1 MKISITINTCDFTDS
16 ELTQLC
22 QLGVDCIDLGKG
34 SSFPG
39 VKEQGYPDLD
49 RVLALRK
56 RVRSFGLD
64 INRVTLP
71 DLSERFINDA
81 PGSEK
86 ELEHAV
92 LAVKVFGEAG
102 LPIVRQRF
110 AGDTAPVLTTG
121 YRAYQRGGAIAR
133 GESLGLTRGAPAV
146 PSLEEGEAWWSR
158 FRAAFGALVPAAED
172 AGVKLTVHPSDTP
185 NHHTAFGGLG
195 LRRVID
201 AFPSSHVGYVYCVG
215 TRAEEG
221 GSSLV
226 LNEIEYY
233 GRMQR
238 IFLVHLRNVRGSL
251 PTAGAFEEALLDDGD
266 LNMYKILLALR
277 KVGYSGC
284 INPDHIPQLEGDR
297 VDLDLN
303 WAHSSIGWT
312 PSGIGWA
319 YSIGYIKALFAA
331 LAQFEGRR
339 RLD

>member
-1 MKISITINTCDFTDS
+1 MKISITINTFDLSDM
-16 ELTQLC
+16 ELRQLC

-49 RVLALRK
+49 RLLALRR

-64 INRVTLP
+64 LNRVTLP
-71 DLSERFINDA
+71 DLTDRFMNNL
-81 PGSEK
+81 PGSER
-86 ELEHAV
+86 ELENAV
-92 LAVKVFGEAG
+92 QAVRVFGEAG

-110 AGDTAPVLTTG
+110 AGDTVPVLTTG
-121 YRAYQRGGAIAR
+121 YRAYQRGGAAAR
-133 GESLGLTRGAPAV
+133 GDSLGLTQRATVMPGSA
-146 PSLEEGEAWWSR
+146 EREAWWGR
-158 FRAAFGALVPAAED
+158 FCAAFRALVPAAEE
-172 AGVKLTVHPSDTP
+172 AGVKLTIHPSDTP

-195 LRRVID
+195 MRRVID
-201 AFPSSHVGYVYCVG
+201 AFPSSSVGYVYCIG

-233 GRMQR
+233 GRTGR
-238 IFLVHLRNVRGSL
+238 IALVHFRNVRGSL

-266 LNMYKILLALR
+266 LNMFRILLALR

-284 INPDHIPQLEGDR
+284 INPDHIPQLEGDQ
-297 VDLDLN
+297 VDLDPN
-303 WAHSSIGWT
+303 WAYSGIGWK

-331 LAQFEGRR
+331 LAQFEGSANLR
-339 RLD
+339 